1 MHGSRL
7 EGREA
12 EIAEIVKM
20 RRAAEVGRLLLGELN
35 GPLAPI
41 FAEGYSGKTRA
52 EIRAE
57 RASIR
62 QYLRAEVTKFCQ
74 SNFSDLS
81 PDDLAKL
88 YEPLYQH
95 NSVYRLALS
104 DFVAQFG
111 RPKKSAL
118 RGAPEHATICLSPW
132 GLQTEYPEMHLSK
145 DVAIS
150 YNEVVTIEHS
160 LKEYK
165 RTSWRKAKESDVR
178 NAVADLHRRGAFCR
192 RMCLLSCFNLVE
204 AYINGIAWEF
214 VQSTDISSLSHRQQ
228 KLLTEGQASLLD
240 KLVKVP
246 ALVMRQDTGP
256 LTQDENPLAEF
267 RDLIKPFRDSIVHA
281 SPFGA
286 AERFG
291 GYDKLSRVYELSL
304 ETVQRSVNLTFDIIG
319 RIHRFLGNARQLPDW
334 YPPRREDGTFEMP
347 VG

>member
-1 MHGSRL
+1 MHGRRL

-20 RRAAEVGRLLLGELN
+20 RRAAEVGRLLLGELD

-41 FAEGYSGKTRA
+41 FAEGYATKTRV

-57 RASIR
+57 RTHIR
-62 QYLRAEVTKFCQ
+62 QYLRAEVKKFCQ
-74 SNFSDLS
+74 SNFIDLN

-88 YEPLYQH
+88 YKPLYQH
-95 NSVYRLALS
+95 KSIYRLALS

-111 RPKKSAL
+111 RPKKSVL

-150 YNEVVTIEHS
+150 YNEVVTIENS
-160 LKEYK
+160 VKEYN
-165 RTSWRKAKESDVR
+165 RTSWKKAKKSDVR
-178 NAVADLHRRGAFCR
+178 NAVADLHRRGAFFR

-214 VQSTDISSLSHRQQ
+214 VQSTDISSFSKRQQ

-246 ALVMRQDTGP
+246 AIVMSQDTGP
-256 LTQDENPLAEF
+256 LTPDENPLAEF
-267 RDLIKPFRDSIVHA
+267 RNLIKPFRDSIVHA

-286 AERFG
+286 VERFG
-291 GYDKLSRVYELSL
+291 GYDKLSRVYELRH
-304 ETVQRSVNLTFDIIG
+304 ETVQRSVDLTFEIIG
-319 RIHRFLGNARQLPDW
+319 RIHRFLGNTHQLPDW
-334 YPPRREDGTFEMP
+334 CPPRREDETFEIP

>member
-1 MHGSRL
+1 MHRNRL

-12 EIAEIVKM
+12 EIDEIVKM

-41 FAEGYSGKTRA
+41 FADGYSGKTRA
-52 EIRAE
+52 EIKAE

-74 SNFSDLS
+74 RNFSDLR
-81 PDDLAKL
+81 PNDLAKL

-95 NSVYRLALS
+95 KSVYRLALS
-104 DFVAQFG
+104 EFVAQFG
-111 RPKKSAL
+111 RPKKFVL
-118 RGAPEHATICLSPW
+118 RGAPEHSTICLSPW

-150 YNEVVTIEHS
+150 YNEVVTIVNS

-165 RTSWRKAKESDVR
+165 NTSWRKAKTSDVR
-178 NAVADLHRRGAFCR
+178 NTVADLHRREAFFR

-214 VQSTDISSLSHRQQ
+214 VKSTDISTLSNKQQ

-246 ALVMRQDTGP
+246 TIVMSQSTGP
-256 LTQDENPLAEF
+256 LTHDENPLAEF
-267 RDLIKPFRDSIVHA
+267 RELIKPFRDSIVHA

-291 GYDKLSRVYELSL
+291 GYDKLSRVYELSF
-304 ETVQRSVNLTFDIIG
+304 ETVQRSVELTFEIIG
-319 RIHRFLGNARQLPDW
+319 RIHRFLGSERQLPDW
-334 YPPRREDGTFEMP
+334 CPPRMEDGTFEIP
-347 VG
+347 IG